1 MAVSVPIAAAVVAA
15 GTTVYAANQ
24 QKKTA
29 EREMANANNLAAQ
42 STAEA
47 NKIDLPTGQSSAASL
62 QSAEQRAATAGGTL
76 TGPGGT
82 RVGDS
87 LGQPRKT
94 LLGG

>member
-1 MAVSVPIAAAVVAA
+1 MGVSVPIAAAVVAA
-15 GTTVYAANQ
+15 GTTIYATNQ

-47 NKIDLPTGQSSAASL
+47 NKINLPTGQSTAASL
-62 QSAEQRAATAGGTL
+62 QASEQRAATAGGTM
-76 TGPGGT
+76 TGPGGM

-87 LGQPRKT
+87 MGQPKKS
-94 LLGG
+94 LLGA